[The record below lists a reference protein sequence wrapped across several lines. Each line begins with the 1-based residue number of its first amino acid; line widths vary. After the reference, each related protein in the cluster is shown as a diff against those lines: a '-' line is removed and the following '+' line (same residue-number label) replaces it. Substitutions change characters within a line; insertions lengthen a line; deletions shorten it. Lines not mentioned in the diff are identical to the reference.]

1 MRSSLTTRALAATGA
16 VVSAAAVVVAVVAT
30 VWVMPAGVAA
40 VAAGQTPVAGAPGQ
54 VIPPTEFVTDITIS
68 EDALS
73 VVERSLET
81 LFLDGVRRFDW
92 AQVAESLTEEFG
104 GAFPGAEEGR
114 LVDDPTLSIRRYGS
128 TDRAWLDRSDFVEV
142 LRRQTE
148 TWTSVE
154 RASWQTFEFLL
165 EPTHDRAF
173 LKGHLQLGGPD
184 PTGARSLMDLTVD
197 ARVVAAGP
205 DRWEFERFVVVEGTS
220 VHNPF
225 PPFRDITDA
234 AGFHFNRSD
243 INRDLRQDIVDTR
256 SSLIDSSLSIVDW
269 DDDGFWDVI
278 ATESMNRSVLF
289 LNDGKG
295 GFTRGTLPFDD
306 PRLIPAQVLFVDLD
320 GDGVEELVGNR
331 VLYRDGRGSIGIYTR
346 PDGAWLFL
354 PNALEFDNPLDTR
367 RTDAQPMTAGDV
379 NGDGLL
385 DLVIGGYET
394 DQSRDPQRFNR
405 IDAQDGAET
414 LLFINHGDLR
424 FTEESDGRG
433 LSGTRY
439 TYVVHLFDFDS
450 DGDLD
455 LFEGND
461 YGHNQLWDNQGD
473 GRFRILDEHSLA
485 SDASNTMGITIG
497 DWDNS
502 GRWSVHLSNMYS
514 HAGARVVRLTRSLGE
529 QMHDRL
535 VRLTGGNQ
543 LFTRESGGWEDRGV
557 ALSVNAGGWA
567 WASLFYD
574 LDNDGDK
581 DLFVTN
587 GNTSHRDPNAPDY

>member
-1 MRSSLTTRALAATGA
+1 MRSSPTTRALAATGA

-30 VWVMPAGVAA
+30 VWVMPAGV
-40 VAAGQTPVAGAPGQ
+40 VTVVAGQTPAAGAPGQ

-197 ARVVAAGP
+197 ARVVGAGP

-331 VLYRDGRGSIGIYTR
+331 VLYRDGQGSIGIYTR

-385 DLVIGGYET
+385 DLVI
-394 DQSRDPQRFNR
+394 
-405 IDAQDGAET
+405 
-414 LLFINHGDLR
+414 
-424 FTEESDGRG
+424 
-433 LSGTRY
+433 
-439 TYVVHLFDFDS
+439 
-450 DGDLD
+450 
-455 LFEGND
+455 
-461 YGHNQLWDNQGD
+461 
-473 GRFRILDEHSLA
+473 
-485 SDASNTMGITIG
+485 
-497 DWDNS
+497 
-502 GRWSVHLSNMYS
+502 
-514 HAGARVVRLTRSLGE
+514 
-529 QMHDRL
+529 
-535 VRLTGGNQ
+535 
-543 LFTRESGGWEDRGV
+543 
-557 ALSVNAGGWA
+557 
-567 WASLFYD
+567 
-574 LDNDGDK
+574 
-581 DLFVTN
+581 
-587 GNTSHRDPNAPDY
+587 TSHGTHSGSIASTPRTGRRPCCSSTTATCVSPRSPMAEVSQGPVIPTWSTSSISIAMATSICSRATTTDTTSCGTTRATADSGSWTSIRSRATRATRWGSPSVTGTTAVGGACTCRTCTRMPGPAWFA

>member
-1 MRSSLTTRALAATGA
+1 M
-16 VVSAAAVVVAVVAT
+16 VAT
-30 VWVMPAGVAA
+30 VWVMPAGVVT
-40 VAAGQTPVAGAPGQ
+40 VAAGQAPAAGAPGQ

-73 VVERSLET
+73 VVEKSLET

-205 DRWEFERFVVVEGTS
+205 GRWELERFVVVEGSS

-278 ATESMNRSVLF
+278 ATESMN
-289 LNDGKG
+289 DGATMG
-295 GFTRGTLPFDD
+295 SPEPDVCRFIPVDIL
-306 PRLIPAQVLFVDLD
+306 LIPDVVLHKKLVNIVTQATVNFYLCK
-320 GDGVEELVGNR
+320 GYVEVEAGEEPW
-331 VLYRDGRGSIGIYTR
+331 YRCC
-346 PDGAWLFL
+346 
-354 PNALEFDNPLDTR
+354 
-367 RTDAQPMTAGDV
+367 V
-379 NGDGLL
+379 
-385 DLVIGGYET
+385 
-394 DQSRDPQRFNR
+394 SR
-405 IDAQDGAET
+405 
-414 LLFINHGDLR
+414 
-424 FTEESDGRG
+424 
-433 LSGTRY
+433 
-439 TYVVHLFDFDS
+439 
-450 DGDLD
+450 
-455 LFEGND
+455 
-461 YGHNQLWDNQGD
+461 
-473 GRFRILDEHSLA
+473 
-485 SDASNTMGITIG
+485 
-497 DWDNS
+497 
-502 GRWSVHLSNMYS
+502 
-514 HAGARVVRLTRSLGE
+514 
-529 QMHDRL
+529 
-535 VRLTGGNQ
+535 
-543 LFTRESGGWEDRGV
+543 
-557 ALSVNAGGWA
+557 
-567 WASLFYD
+567 
-574 LDNDGDK
+574 
-581 DLFVTN
+581 
-587 GNTSHRDPNAPDY
+587 